1 MTADAIPTVDGRR
14 ARRDQNRERVVDALL
29 EIYREGN
36 LRPSVAEVAERSGV
50 SHRSVFRYFDD
61 LDELYRVAVERQM
74 RSIFDR
80 LVLSGIGHGTLEER
94 IDAIIENRQQIH
106 DVAANVF
113 RVGQTLAPVE
123 PVIADHHADMAHQAV
138 DQVRQHFAAELEGI
152 DAPDRAAVA
161 EAVAVALSMESLG
174 YLRGVRG
181 MDRDASTAA
190 VRATLQGLLAASAAQ
205 TERER

>member
-1 MTADAIPTVDGRR
+1 MTADALPSVDGRR

-50 SHRSVFRYFDD
+50 SHRSVFRYFED

-74 RSIFDR
+74 RSIFDH
-80 LVLSGIGHGTLEER
+80 LVLSGIGDGTLDER
-94 IDAIIENRQQIH
+94 IDAIIENRQEIH

-123 PVIADHHADMAHQAV
+123 PVIAEHHADMARRAV
-138 DQVRQHFAAELEGI
+138 EQIRQHFAPELERL
-152 DAPDRAAVA
+152 DPAARAPLT

-174 YLRGVRG
+174 YLRGIRG
-181 MDRDASTAA
+181 MDRAESTAA
-190 VRATLQGLLAASAAQ
+190 VRATLRGLLADGRDFEEAA
-205 TERER
+205 R